1 MSSVNLTHPGV
12 SRFPSGVRTPRF
24 LITGVLIAGSA
35 ALVLPASPA
44 AAKAATLKVEYTFD
58 SIVASQVTDE
68 TGRGHTL
75 TLQGSWAQVPGNSGS
90 AVQFV
95 KPSLGSSPNKADLNP
110 GTKEFAVTTVF
121 KLPNSTA
128 NLPDT
133 PNIAQKGLYSDS
145 AQWKMQLNPK
155 PGVIECRF
163 KGSAG
168 AQLLSSAVTR
178 VDDGVWHTASCWRSG
193 NQLGVTV
200 DDVTTQIT
208 ANVGDISNQK
218 PIQVGAKSMTST
230 SDQFPGIVDYFSL
243 AVGKGALGVSRA
255 GAGS

>member
-1 MSSVNLTHPGV
+1 MVNLTHRGV

-24 LITGVLIAGSA
+24 LIAGVLIASSA
-35 ALVLPASPA
+35 ALTLPASPA

-58 SIVASQVTDE
+58 SIVTSQVTDQ

-75 TLQGSWAQVPGNSGS
+75 TLQGAWSSVAGQSGL
-90 AVQFV
+90 AVLFS
-95 KPSLGSSPNKADLNP
+95 KPSLGTSPSTPDLNP

-121 KLPNSTA
+121 RLPNSTA
-128 NLPDT
+128 NVSDT
-133 PNIAQKGLYSDS
+133 PNLAQKGLYSDS

-163 KGSAG
+163 KGTAG

-178 VDDGVWHTASCWRSG
+178 VDDGLWHTASCWRAG
-193 NQLGVTV
+193 NQLGLTV

-208 ANVGDISNQK
+208 ANVGDITNHK
-218 PIQVGAKSMTST
+218 AIQVGAKSMTST

-243 AVGKGALGVSRA
+243 AIGKGALAVSRA